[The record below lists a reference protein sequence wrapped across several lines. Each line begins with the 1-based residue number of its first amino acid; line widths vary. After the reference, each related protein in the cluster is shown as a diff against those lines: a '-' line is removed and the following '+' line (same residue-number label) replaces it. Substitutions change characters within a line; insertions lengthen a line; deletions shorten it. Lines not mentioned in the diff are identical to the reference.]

1 MKYTPEIT
9 EKIVQEYRSGVKILD
24 ISSNLGVP
32 AKSVIAKL
40 SSLGVYVKKP
50 YLSKTGEPP
59 VSKEELLQQIC
70 NLMGE
75 ELEPMESLLKSN
87 KTVLKKIIH
96 HLS

>member
-24 ISSNLGVP
+24 ISQNLGVP
-32 AKSVIAKL
+32 TKSVIAKL

-59 VSKEELLQQIC
+59 VSKEELLTQIC
-70 NLMGE
+70 DLMGE
-75 ELEPMESLLKSN
+75 SLEPMESLLKCN
-87 KTVLKKIIH
+87 KTVLKKIIY
-96 HLS
+96 HLT

>member
-9 EKIVQEYRSGVKILD
+9 EKIVQDYRSGVPILAL
-24 ISSNLGVP
+24 SESLGVP
-32 AKSVIAKL
+32 TKSVIAKL

-59 VSKEELLQQIC
+59 VSKEELLTQIC
-70 NLMGE
+70 DLMGE
-75 ELEPMESLLKSN
+75 SLEPMESLLKCN
-87 KTVLKKIIH
+87 KTVLKKIIK

>member
-9 EKIVQEYRSGVKILD
+9 EKIVQEYRSGVPILAL
-24 ISSNLGVP
+24 SEKLGVP
-32 AKSVIAKL
+32 SKSIIAKL

-59 VSKEELLQQIC
+59 ISKEELLQQIC
-70 NLMGE
+70 DLMGE
-75 ELEPMESLLKSN
+75 SLEPMESLLKSN

>member
-32 AKSVIAKL
+32 TKSIIAKL
-40 SSLGVYVKKP
+40 SSLGVYQKKP

-59 VSKEELLQQIC
+59 ISKEELLTQIC
-70 NLMGE
+70 ELMGE
-75 ELEPMESLLKSN
+75 ELEPMESLLKCN
-87 KTVLKKIIH
+87 KTVLKKIIR
-96 HLS
+96 HLT

>member
-9 EKIVQEYRSGVKILD
+9 SKIVEDYRSGVKILD
-24 ISSNLGVP
+24 ISQSLGVP
-32 AKSVIAKL
+32 TKSVIAKL

-59 VSKEELLQQIC
+59 VSKEELLAQIC
-70 NLMGE
+70 ELMGE
-75 ELEPMESLLKSN
+75 SLEPMESLLKCN
-87 KTVLKKIIH
+87 KTVLKKIIY

>member
-9 EKIVQEYRSGVKILD
+9 EKIVQEYRSGVPILAL
-24 ISSNLGVP
+24 SESLGVP
-32 AKSVIAKL
+32 TKSVIAKL

-59 VSKEELLQQIC
+59 VSKEELLTQIC
-70 NLMGE
+70 DLMGE
-75 ELEPMESLLKSN
+75 SLEPMESLLKCN
-87 KTVLKKIIH
+87 KTVLKKIIK